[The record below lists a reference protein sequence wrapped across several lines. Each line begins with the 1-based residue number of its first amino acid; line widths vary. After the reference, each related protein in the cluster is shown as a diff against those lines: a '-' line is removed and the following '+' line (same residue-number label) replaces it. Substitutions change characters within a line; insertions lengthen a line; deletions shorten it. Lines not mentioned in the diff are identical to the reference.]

1 MFKRTLS
8 IFFGT
13 TALIFCFS
21 SSAFSD
27 STKSSGGYEGYKKP
41 APAELKKTLTP
52 EQFEI
57 TQNSGTEPPFKN
69 EYWDNHSEG
78 IYVDRISGEPLFS
91 SKDKFDSGTG
101 WPSFTRPLAA
111 ENIRTKSDNGPIGV
125 LGIFRSRTEVRSTHA
140 DSHLGHVFDDGPAP
154 TGLRY
159 CIDSAS
165 LRFIPKDQLAQQG
178 YGNYLP
184 LFDAAGKPQLE
195 TAILS
200 GGCFWGMQQVLRQVH
215 GVLETRVGYTGG
227 TTAQPTYGQVSSG
240 KSGQAESIEIKF
252 DPSQLSYE
260 DLLKMYF
267 RMHNPTTLNRQSND
281 VGTQYRSEIF
291 YENDKQKETALRVKA
306 LVDRSGKWGN
316 PVVTQ
321 IEHASAFYPAEEYH
335 QNYLIKHPGGYND
348 HYVREFNFQ

>member
-1 MFKRTLS
+1 MFKRTLT
-8 IFFGT
+8 IFLGIAASLF
-13 TALIFCFS
+13 LFS

-27 STKSSGGYEGYKKP
+27 GMKSSMSSGGNYADNYNGYKKP
-41 APAELKKTLTP
+41 SAAELKKTLTP

-69 EYWDNHSEG
+69 EYWDNHADG
-78 IYVDRISGEPLFS
+78 IYVDRVSGEPLFS

-101 WPSFTRPLAA
+101 WPSFMRPLAE
-111 ENIRTKSDNGPIGV
+111 ENIRAKSDNGPLGV

-178 YGNYLP
+178 YANYLP
-184 LFDAAGKPQLE
+184 LFDPKAKPQLE
-195 TAILS
+195 TAVLS

-227 TTAQPTYGQVSSG
+227 IAPHPTYGQVSSG
-240 KSGQAESIEIKF
+240 KTGHAESIEIKF

-260 DLLKMYF
+260 NLLKMYF
-267 RMHNPTTLNRQSND
+267 RMHNPTTLNSQSND

-291 YENDKQKETALRVKA
+291 YENDAQKETALRVKA
-306 LVDRSGKWGN
+306 LVDQSGKWGK
-316 PVVTQ
+316 PTV
-321 IEHASAFYPAEEYH
+321 
-335 QNYLIKHPGGYND
+335 
-348 HYVREFNFQ
+348 